1 MKYIDEFRD
10 WKLAQDLASRISRCS
25 VKSLN
30 LMEVC
35 GSHTVSIFRHGIRD
49 LLPATIRLL
58 SGPGCPVCVTAKKDI
73 DQALALAR
81 TPGII
86 FATFGDMMRV
96 PGSGGSLQDVRAQ
109 GADVR
114 IVYSPLEALQFA
126 QMERQKK
133 VVFFAVGFETTSPL
147 IAATVKR
154 AISLGLENYH
164 IFSVHKLIP
173 PALRSLVSSQEVKID
188 GFLLPGHVSA
198 MIGSGPYQFLAEEFR
213 TPAVISGFE
222 PLDILQSIW
231 MLAQQVE
238 RGEAS
243 VQIQYDRVVASEG
256 NWKAIRSV
264 EEIFRP
270 VDDHWRGLGV
280 IPLSGLKLREEWS
293 RWDAEGH
300 FDLHFV
306 SESDHPECQ
315 CGKVLRGVFLPTDCP
330 LFGNVCSPEDPL
342 GPCMVSSE
350 GTCSAYYRYGK
361 GSRVL

>member
-1 MKYIDEFRD
+1 
-10 WKLAQDLASRISRCS
+10 
-25 VKSLN
+25 
-30 LMEVC
+30 
-35 GSHTVSIFRHGIRD
+35 
-49 LLPATIRLL
+49 
-58 SGPGCPVCVTAKKDI
+58 
-73 DQALALAR
+73 
-81 TPGII
+81 
-86 FATFGDMMRV
+86 
-96 PGSGGSLQDVRAQ
+96 
-109 GADVR
+109 
-114 IVYSPLEALQFA
+114 
-126 QMERQKK
+126 MERQKK

-280 IPLSGLKLREEWS
+280 IPLSGL
-293 RWDAEGH
+293 
-300 FDLHFV
+300 
-306 SESDHPECQ
+306 
-315 CGKVLRGVFLPTDCP
+315 
-330 LFGNVCSPEDPL
+330 
-342 GPCMVSSE
+342 
-350 GTCSAYYRYGK
+350 
-361 GSRVL
+361 